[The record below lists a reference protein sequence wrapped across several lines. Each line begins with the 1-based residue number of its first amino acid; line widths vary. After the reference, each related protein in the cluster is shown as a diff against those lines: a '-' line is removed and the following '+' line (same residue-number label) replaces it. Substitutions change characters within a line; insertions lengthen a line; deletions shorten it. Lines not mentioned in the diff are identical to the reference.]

1 MYKNEENPVFTIVDF
16 VLTSINYEASARRK
30 IEMSQGGQVPTHI
43 EYYPPADMPEVYIDL
58 DEMEVII
65 EADGFADYYVVNII
79 SQATMQSV
87 IYTQISGY
95 GDTVDVSSLPDGY
108 YRLVIT
114 SSNNNVFEGYFTIE
128 WRNDRIPSMKWTFFE
143 VFSHY

>member
-1 MYKNEENPVFTIVDF
+1 MANYLRFLLLSVFVISAF
-16 VLTSINYEASARRK
+16 GASAQTRDGEEK
-30 IEMSQGGQVPTHI
+30 LNIQYVGHHGTHS

-79 SQATMQSV
+79 SQVSMQSV

-95 GDTVDVSSLPDGY
+95 GDSIDVSSLPDAY
-108 YRLVIT
+108 YRIVIT

-128 WRNDRIPSMKWTFFE
+128 TE
-143 VFSHY
+143 

>member
-1 MYKNEENPVFTIVDF
+1 MIRFYLFTFFVFFI
-16 VLTSINYEASARRK
+16 SISGYADGNS
-30 IEMSQGGQVPTHI
+30 THQI
-43 EYYPPADMPEVYIDL
+43 YIQHKHSGNHNEYYPPADMPEVYIDL
-58 DEMEVII
+58 DEMEIII

-79 SQATMQSV
+79 SQVTMQSV

-128 WRNDRIPSMKWTFFE
+128 TE
-143 VFSHY
+143 